1 MDGPEQELKQG
12 DMDNPRTPF
21 EVEMFGACDH
31 AETHIREGYQAAMD
45 CGLNT
50 SLAKSTGTLLAL
62 TRILGAHMIQHCTN
76 MLLPKELVAN
86 EIKTIVK
93 NLEMLVDENYA
104 MVLEHALREMAS
116 KETKQ

>member
-21 EVEMFGACDH
+21 EAEMFEACSH
-31 AETHIREGYQAAMD
+31 AETHLREGYQAAME

-50 SLAKSTGTLLAL
+50 TLAKSTGTLLGL
-62 TRILGAHMIQHCTN
+62 TRVLGAHMIQHCSN

-86 EIKTIVK
+86 EIRTIVK
-93 NLEMLVDENYA
+93 NLEMLVDENYD
-104 MVLEHALREMAS
+104 MVLEHVMSEMSA